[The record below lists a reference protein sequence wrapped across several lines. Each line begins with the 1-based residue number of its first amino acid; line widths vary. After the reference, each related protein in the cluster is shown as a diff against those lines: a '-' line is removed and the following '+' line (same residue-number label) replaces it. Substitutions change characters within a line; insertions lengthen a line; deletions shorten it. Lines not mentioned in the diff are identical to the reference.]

1 MDDDKDNVM
10 VNLLTRCLIALEMNS
25 CPVLVIVRLA
35 GGVPALCDPAPP
47 LAGDPHDENQHRG
60 EPEICVLPH

>member
-1 MDDDKDNVM
+1 MPD
-10 VNLLTRCLIALEMNS
+10 ALEVNS

-47 LAGDPHDENQHRG
+47 LAGDPHDENQRRG